1 LHLNLYCSKIFWVF
15 SLPQTYFQSA
25 APFESFFYNNLQKI
39 SINSWFVIAGNKA
52 MAGFDIINCVP
63 NMTIDDKELH
73 FNFECVK
80 ITMKNDGLFK
90 RGFIKWPGGVEK
102 T

>member
-1 LHLNLYCSKIFWVF
+1 
-15 SLPQTYFQSA
+15 
-25 APFESFFYNNLQKI
+25 
-39 SINSWFVIAGNKA
+39 